1 MVVVVVAAMVVVV
14 VTMVW
19 SLALREVPISR
30 CCRRRDPLIRPQL
43 RSVLKEWPFCGVGPS
58 CVVVY

>member
-1 MVVVVVAAMVVVV
+1 LVVVVVVVAAMVVV

-43 RSVLKEWPFCGVGPS
+43 RSVLKEWPFCGV
-58 CVVVY
+58 VY